1 MLPQIT
7 PKLVRWIAVLA
18 GAAIAIVV
26 ALLTTDLGAGILAR
40 VRCAGVWITSD
51 RSEEHT
57 SELQSHLNLVCR
69 LLLEKKK
76 RRQPRHLPESDTPRP
91 RVGPDR
97 VLAGGLGGRPAAPRT
112 YLSIIGGRP
121 AAYHSVKHVYELR

>member
-51 RSEEHT
+51 SMSYRACADFEREQILEQRRHT
-57 SELQSHLNLVCR
+57 
-69 LLLEKKK
+69 
-76 RRQPRHLPESDTPRP
+76 PED
-91 RVGPDR
+91 
-97 VLAGGLGGRPAAPRT
+97 
-112 YLSIIGGRP
+112 
-121 AAYHSVKHVYELR
+121 